1 MIHAARIK
9 QLVGAVFLAGAT
21 WSAWAADYPARPITM
36 VITYPPGASTDSL
49 GRVAAAELGKA
60 LSVSIVV
67 ENKPGGETTI
77 GTRAVKNARA
87 DGYTILMQSGGL
99 MTAAYALKEPGYKLS
114 DFVAVSPLI
123 KTPFV
128 LLVPSSIPSGSID
141 EYFAYARNNAT
152 SMNHAT
158 LGSGANNYKVLG
170 DAVMR
175 AGGFKWT
182 DIPYK
187 GGMEGVQAL
196 LSGQVQA
203 YFATVSLAVSQ
214 QKQPLLK
221 ALAVT
226 DTKRSV
232 HLPDV
237 PTFAEK
243 GYPNVIGHS
252 LYGVYVRAETP
263 EPIQRKLQEAMRKVM
278 ASDAMKKSIDSMSME
293 PYSGSLE
300 NFSKEVRDVAAK
312 FAADVQRLGLER
324 N

>member
-1 MIHAARIK
+1 MIQAARIK

-21 WSAWAADYPARPITM
+21 WSAWAVDYPARPITM
-36 VITYPPGASTDSL
+36 VITYPPGASTDTL
-49 GRVAAAELGKA
+49 GRAVAAELGKI
-60 LSVSIVV
+60 LGGSVVV
-67 ENKPGGETTI
+67 ENRPGGETTI

-87 DGYTILMQSGGL
+87 DGYTILMQSGGHI
-99 MTAAYALKEPGYKLS
+99 TAIYAMKEPGYKLS

-141 EYFAYARNNAT
+141 EYFAYARNNAS

-158 LGSGANNYKVLG
+158 LGSGPSPYKVTG

-243 GYPNVIGHS
+243 GYPDVIFQA
-252 LYGVYVRAETP
+252 LYGLYVRAETP
-263 EPIQRKLQEAMRKVM
+263 EPIQRKLQEAMRQVM
-278 ASDAMKKSIDSMSME
+278 ASDAMKKSINSLSME
-293 PYSGSLE
+293 PYAGSLAD
-300 NFSKEVRDVAAK
+300 FSKEERDFGAK
-312 FAADVQRLGLER
+312 FGAAVQRLGLER